1 MYIFEIAFHNKLG
14 RELDR
19 KSLCVYGQGQIPNG
33 KMDIKVVDGVAGWRG
48 IADAHGCIIRPCPS
62 ENGESFRNIAKCL
75 FSIVE

>member
-33 KMDIKVVDGVAGWRG
+33 KMDIKVVYGVAGWRG
-48 IADAHGCIIRPCPS
+48 IADAHGRIIRPCPS
-62 ENGESFRNIAKCL
+62 VNGESYRNMG
-75 FSIVE
+75 